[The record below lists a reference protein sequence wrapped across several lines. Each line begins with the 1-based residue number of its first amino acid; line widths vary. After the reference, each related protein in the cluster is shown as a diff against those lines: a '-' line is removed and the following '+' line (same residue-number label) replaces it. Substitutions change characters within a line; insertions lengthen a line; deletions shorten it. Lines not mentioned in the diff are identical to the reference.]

1 MKGNPN
7 DEVRFLMEN
16 PTRSDFFVDFF
27 VDFID
32 MVKVGFL
39 YIGASSCG
47 LEGKRKTPA
56 EKEA

>member
-1 MKGNPN
+1 
-7 DEVRFLMEN
+7 MEN
-16 PTRSDFFVDFF
+16 PTRSDFF